1 MATKDIAAYSVLT
14 HLEYQVV
21 HSYFEWSSLN
31 CPHSVNCFSNPF
43 LFIFFFNSKLSDA
56 ECLLDISEDFDNDK
70 IDNLSTEKL
79 EKKIKFL
86 ERENRDLNRKLQEAL
101 AKIAQM
107 QNGIDQPSVSGD
119 DVSDLRQLKEEVAVL
134 HRVVAGEPFDID
146 GSIEYISV

>member
-1 MATKDIAAYSVLT
+1 MNGHHWIVLIQLIASAIP
-14 HLEYQVV
+14 
-21 HSYFEWSSLN
+21 F
-31 CPHSVNCFSNPF
+31 CF
-43 LFIFFFNSKLSDA
+43 FFFNSKLSDA

-86 ERENRDLNRKLQEAL
+86 ERENRDLNRKLQESS
-101 AKIAQM
+101 AKIT
-107 QNGIDQPSVSGD
+107 QPSVSGD

-134 HRVVAGEPFDID
+134 HRVVAGDPFDID

>member
-1 MATKDIAAYSVLT
+1 MLQQSLSV
-14 HLEYQVV
+14 
-21 HSYFEWSSLN
+21 F
-31 CPHSVNCFSNPF
+31 
-43 LFIFFFNSKLSDA
+43 FFFNSKLSDA

-86 ERENRDLNRKLQEAL
+86 ERENRDLNRKLQESS
-101 AKIAQM
+101 AKIT
-107 QNGIDQPSVSGD
+107 QPSVSGD

>member
-43 LFIFFFNSKLSDA
+43 LFFFFNSKLSDA

-86 ERENRDLNRKLQEAL
+86 ERENRDLNRKLQESS
-101 AKIAQM
+101 AKIT
-107 QNGIDQPSVSGD
+107 QPSVSGD

-134 HRVVAGEPFDID
+134 HRVVAGDPFDID